1 MPPQG
6 SHLAAPLG
14 GRLGGLRFHV
24 AAWQRESTATR
35 RKGVPWTM
43 RLTNLKRLIQLMDKF
58 MHHLGCSK
66 SHTKPM

>member
-6 SHLAAPLG
+6 SHVAAPLG

-35 RKGVPWTM
+35 RKGAPWTAEV
-43 RLTNLKRLIQLMDKF
+43 DAP
-58 MHHLGCSK
+58 LGVSK
-66 SHTKPM
+66 KPL